1 MMFGRRG
8 RTTPPPNTPFLHD
21 DRCKTKDAQP
31 EWFDS
36 VDGRW
41 ERVCSCGTEYR
52 VKESEGEL
60 TPTSRAAEPAKSA
73 HEHHP
78 GCAGTEVDAMVVVEF
93 DEDAR
98 GWRSYCQLC
107 TSSQWYHWAPDL
119 VEETAAGDLVPVRR
133 RGSVF
138 FSYELAREQVPG

>member
-1 MMFGRRG
+1 
-8 RTTPPPNTPFLHD
+8 
-21 DRCKTKDAQP
+21 
-31 EWFDS
+31 
-36 VDGRW
+36 
-41 ERVCSCGTEYR
+41 
-52 VKESEGEL
+52 
-60 TPTSRAAEPAKSA
+60 
-73 HEHHP
+73 
-78 GCAGTEVDAMVVVEF
+78 MVVVEF

-138 FSYELAREQVPG
+138 FLLRAGP